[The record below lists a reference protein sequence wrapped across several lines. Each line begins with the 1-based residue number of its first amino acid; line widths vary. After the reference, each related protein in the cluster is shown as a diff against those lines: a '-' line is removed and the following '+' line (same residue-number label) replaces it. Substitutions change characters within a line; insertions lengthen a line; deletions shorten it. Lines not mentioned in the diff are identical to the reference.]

1 MSESQSDLF
10 RLACVCACF
19 SASKAKT
26 DAFCGF
32 LITAV
37 AKCNTVEF
45 APARLV
51 QYFRRHAILFDV
63 ALRIRCFCHLTVLS
77 PQITAMA
84 GTSVPLTK
92 TEERLDA
99 SFGEIVEWL
108 EKALGLSNPE
118 TIHITV
124 VVDGTAYRGVLSA
137 AQLLGHTL
145 GSILGLAGAVDLDD
159 SHSVVFIVRCF
170 LTPHYV
176 LSSTLCFFAIS
187 LALKLQRCLCVYD
200 SGTTCPWIH
209 SSKNSC

>member
-1 MSESQSDLF
+1 M
-10 RLACVCACF
+10 
-19 SASKAKT
+19 
-26 DAFCGF
+26 
-32 LITAV
+32 
-37 AKCNTVEF
+37 
-45 APARLV
+45 
-51 QYFRRHAILFDV
+51 
-63 ALRIRCFCHLTVLS
+63 LS
-77 PQITAMA
+77 PQITALA

-108 EKALGLSNPE
+108 EKALGLNNPE

-145 GSILGLAGAVDLDD
+145 GSILGLTGAVDLDD
-159 SHSVVFIVRCF
+159 SHSIVFIVRCF
-170 LTPHYV
+170 LTSIYV
-176 LSSTLCFFAIS
+176 LSSTLCFLTVS
-187 LALKLQRCLCVYD
+187 LAPEVQHFLCERD